1 MKCNIIVSWL
11 FWVTWNV
18 FSEQCVGE
26 GRSWCIHINVGVGH
40 RKDSGFRRPTR
51 VSLILNLNLNIHVL
65 CLVSAENVLG
75 KENKGVYV
83 LMSGLDIERVFVSS
97 GCVGWELIYHDMIMS
112 IGDTC
117 TIYVKE
123 TTIQWM
129 YLKSS
134 CKERPF
140 LVLIKIIQFY

>member
-1 MKCNIIVSWL
+1 M
-11 FWVTWNV
+11 
-18 FSEQCVGE
+18 
-26 GRSWCIHINVGVGH
+26 
-40 RKDSGFRRPTR
+40 
-51 VSLILNLNLNIHVL
+51 L

-117 TIYVKE
+117 TIYV
-123 TTIQWM
+123 QRDHNSM
-129 YLKSS
+129 D
-134 CKERPF
+134 
-140 LVLIKIIQFY
+140 VLEKKL